1 MLTAEQNRMRRASE
15 SVRKQIKA
23 HIGWLERELA
33 SINKDLGRII
43 RESPAWREKDSL
55 LRSTPGV
62 GPILSITLLADLPEV
77 GTLNRKQIAALVGVA
92 PLNRDSGTMRGKR
105 TVWCGRARVRGALYM
120 ATLTATRHNPVIWAF
135 YQRLFAAGKSQES
148 GPYGMHAEAG
158 SHPQ

>member
-1 MLTAEQNRMRRASE
+1 MPDAQAQELASILSRRCQVVEMLTAEQNRMRRASE

-62 GPILSITLLADLPEV
+62 GPILSITLLADL
-77 GTLNRKQIAALVGVA
+77 A
-92 PLNRDSGTMRGKR
+92 
-105 TVWCGRARVRGALYM
+105 
-120 ATLTATRHNPVIWAF
+120 
-135 YQRLFAAGKSQES
+135 
-148 GPYGMHAEAG
+148 
-158 SHPQ
+158 